1 MGLMSVAVYSRL
13 GDLLRARGLGVEDLR
28 RRIVADT
35 GLEVN
40 TRALDVLAG
49 DGRVRRPDIEVA
61 GAAATALAVGLNDI
75 FDIHVTSDSNVVDS
89 QNGHGGDETGPSEW
103 NSLDME
109 ESRRLDNLRALR
121 DERDL
126 DEEESAE
133 LQSLVDATNRAV
145 IERGIQEIAQA
156 QGIPADRV
164 RAEIMA
170 AVEWSSALWA
180 ALKADPALMAE
191 AVREAKERRAM
202 RAATSH

>member
-1 MGLMSVAVYSRL
+1 MSVAVYSRL
-13 GDLLRARGLGVEDLR
+13 GDLLRARGLDVEDLR

-40 TRALDVLAG
+40 ARALTSLVG
-49 DGRVRRPDIEVA
+49 DKRVMRPDIEIA
-61 GAAATALAVGLNDI
+61 GATAATLGVPLDDI
-75 FDIHVTSDSNVVDS
+75 FDVRVVPDAVEA
-89 QNGHGGDETGPSEW
+89 NGEGNGTDAGEWDPLGPEW
-103 NSLDME
+103 
-109 ESRRLDNLRALR
+109 SRRLDDLRALR

-126 DEEESAE
+126 DDEESAE
-133 LQSLVDATNRAV
+133 LRALLDASNRAV

-170 AVEWSSALWA
+170 DVERSSALWA
-180 ALKADPALMAE
+180 ALKADPARMAE
-191 AVREAKERRAM
+191 EVRAAKERRRAM

>member
-1 MGLMSVAVYSRL
+1 MSVAVYSRL
-13 GDLLRARGLGVEDLR
+13 GDLLRARGLDVEDLR

-40 TRALDVLAG
+40 ARALTTLVG
-49 DGRVRRPDIEVA
+49 DKRVMRPDIEIA
-61 GAAATALAVGLNDI
+61 GATAATLGVPLDDI
-75 FDIHVTSDSNVVDS
+75 FDVRVVPDAVEA
-89 QNGHGGDETGPSEW
+89 NGEGNGTDAGEWDPLGPER
-103 NSLDME
+103 
-109 ESRRLDNLRALR
+109 SRRLDDLRALR

-126 DEEESAE
+126 DDEESAE
-133 LQSLVDATNRAV
+133 LRALLDASNRAV

-170 AVEWSSALWA
+170 DVERSSALWA
-180 ALKADPALMAE
+180 ALKADPARMAE
-191 AVREAKERRAM
+191 EVRAAKERRRAM